1 MKGVEEEFAIETAA
15 EQYINRRQFS
25 KFLVLTSLGM
35 FVGNLWI
42 LVKSWLRRS
51 PAYPA
56 RVIAGVNEIAVGD
69 VKLFSYPEP
78 ADGCIMIRTGVNEIV
93 AYSQKC
99 PHLSCAVYYAR
110 EANRLECPCH
120 EGYFS
125 IVDGSVLQGP
135 PPRALTRILLRQEG
149 GRVIATGVKNDS

>member
-78 ADGCIMIRTGVNEIV
+78 ADGCIMKSTAVWPFGSARSFGSPGAGGSIGFADPDTGIGY
-93 AYSQKC
+93 AYVTSQM
-99 PHLSCAVYYAR
+99 
-110 EANRLECPCH
+110 
-120 EGYFS
+120 GT
-125 IVDGSVLQGP
+125 
-135 PPRALTRILLRQEG
+135 ALTGDPRDVALRDALNQAL
-149 GRVIATGVKNDS
+149 RVS